1 MAGNSPGQPVKP
13 ACVGRPLPGFRLTL
27 LDLNEQRTHE
37 GELCVALDPPHL
49 RLMPAYQQDDG
60 TIAPLAGKHYR
71 RGDVM
76 SQDADGYLTFVGR
89 ADDVFKASDY
99 RLSPFELESALI
111 EHPDIVECA
120 VVPSPD
126 PLRLAIPKAFI
137 VLKPGAG
144 ATRETAVS
152 IFQHLRRVLAP
163 YKRVRVIQFSQLPKT
178 VSGKIR
184 RVELRNIEVVNV
196 QSGERA
202 PLEFREEDFPEL
214 KAGEDS
220 VGAR

>member
-1 MAGNSPGQPVKP
+1 M
-13 ACVGRPLPGFRLTL
+13 L
-27 LDLNEQRTHE
+27 LDPRPT
-37 GELCVALDPPHL
+37 GV
-49 RLMPAYQQDDG
+49 MTGYQLEDG
-60 TIAPLAGKHYR
+60 TTDRVQGPFHR
-71 RGDVM
+71 TGDVV
-76 SQDADGYLTFVGR
+76 SKDDEGYLTFIGR
-89 ADDVFKASDY
+89 ADDVFKSSDY

-137 VLKPGAG
+137 VLKPGAS

-152 IFQHLRRVLAP
+152 IFQHVRRVLAP

-184 RVELRNIEVVNV
+184 RVELRNMEVVNV

-214 KAGEDS
+214 KAGEAS
-220 VGAR
+220 LGAR

>member
-1 MAGNSPGQPVKP
+1 MGKT
-13 ACVGRPLPGFRLTL
+13 LPGYRTAI
-27 LDLNEQRTHE
+27 LDANNHEATE
-37 GELCVALDPPHL
+37 GELCVLLDPRPTGV
-49 RLMPAYQQDDG
+49 MTGYQLEDG
-60 TIAPLAGKHYR
+60 TLGRAQGSFHR
-71 RGDVM
+71 TGDVV
-76 SQDADGYLTFVGR
+76 SKDDEGYLTFIGR
-89 ADDVFKASDY
+89 ADDVFKSSDY

-137 VLKPGAG
+137 VLGPGAN
-144 ATRETAVS
+144 ATRETAGS
-152 IFQHLRRVLAP
+152 IFQHVRRVLAP

-184 RVELRNIEVVNV
+184 RVELRDMEVGNV

-214 KAGEDS
+214 KASEISLGE
-220 VGAR
+220 R